1 MAPVAPGNES
11 MTRARGDKGFVAF
24 GLVLIMSASLLLG
37 CAEESAGPRL
47 ERPGKVPDQ
56 VIWDFTTTDSDSG
69 QLVWIFRADQAL
81 VFQKSKRIESV
92 GVQVEM
98 YGEDG
103 VLGST
108 LIADSGL
115 IDRRS
120 GAMTATGN
128 VHVVSRENYELE
140 TEILHWDRD
149 RELFHTEAYV
159 EVRQGENLYS
169 GWEMECDQNLD
180 RLQIKREPK
189 GVIVSDEEGDIE

>member
-1 MAPVAPGNES
+1 

-56 VIWDFTTTDSDSG
+56 VIWDFTTTESDSG